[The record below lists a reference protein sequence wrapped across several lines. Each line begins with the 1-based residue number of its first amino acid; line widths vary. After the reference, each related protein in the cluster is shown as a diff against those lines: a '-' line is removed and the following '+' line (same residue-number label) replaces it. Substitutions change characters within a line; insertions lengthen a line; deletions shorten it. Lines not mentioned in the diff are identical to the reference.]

1 MSVSAFLGRQPV
13 LNRNQQLI
21 GYELLF
27 RESETSTEIGRHAE
41 LDADTE
47 VLVERLAVAAVSEAA
62 PHPHEPVD
70 AFIDK
75 YRIKDAAL
83 DKLALIVRAADCS
96 APHLAKEAAGL
107 LAGGAVGVADFP
119 AL

>member
-47 VLVERLAVAAVSEAA
+47 VLVNTLNHMGTSWLIGNMFKPVTSR
-62 PHPHEPVD
+62 PTHP
-70 AFIDK
+70 AMKNGFK
-75 YRIKDAAL
+75 
-83 DKLALIVRAADCS
+83 
-96 APHLAKEAAGL
+96 
-107 LAGGAVGVADFP
+107 
-119 AL
+119 